1 MKLLNKKLFI
11 LILLFIGVDVFS
23 QPKPPGANSNSA
35 YPTFTDHRL
44 RRGAP
49 VAPATLLLLGLGATA
64 VGTKV
69 YRNQKQ

>member
-11 LILLFIGVDVFS
+11 LILLFIGVDVFA
-23 QPKPPGANSNSA
+23 QPKPPTGPNA
-35 YPTFTDHRL
+35 PIFTDHRL
-44 RRGAP
+44 RRNIQAP

-69 YRNQKQ
+69 YRNKKQ